1 MNNYEVLIN
10 PTPTLLNCPH
20 SYQGY
25 FFNTRAHLHQQSKGK
40 LVSFFLR
47 KTKPAKIVAAFHIF
61 IYNGVGYSP
70 GQAPFGG
77 LEFDPT
83 LRLEVLDFF
92 WQEINAFL
100 QTQALQS
107 LHIKLYAQCYQPEN
121 TQVLQYL
128 WLQHGFSI
136 AEHNLNY
143 HIDINAQALSE
154 RLHTSEQRR
163 LRKCKTLGYE
173 FGIWTSPDFEWVHQ
187 FVQACR
193 QRKGFPVSLSAE
205 ALQTLYARFPDHFT
219 LFTLRHQQRI
229 IALATGVR
237 VSPDI
242 LYYFL
247 PADDAQYLSASPM
260 VALLEGI
267 YTYAQA
273 NNYQMLDLGISTEYS
288 MPNHGLINFKKH
300 MGAEA
305 SLKLT
310 FVKEFER
317 F

>member
-10 PTPTLLNCPH
+10 PAPALLACPH

-25 FFNTRAHLHQQSKGK
+25 FFNTPPHLQQQNKGE
-40 LVSFFLR
+40 LISFFLR
-47 KTKPAKIVAAFHIF
+47 QTKSTKMVAAFHVF

-77 LEFDPT
+77 MEFDPT
-83 LRLEVLDFF
+83 LRLEILDFF
-92 WQEINAFL
+92 WQEISTFL
-100 QTQALQS
+100 QAQVVHS

-121 TQVLQYL
+121 AQILQYL

-143 HIDINAQALSE
+143 HIEINAQALSE
-154 RLHTSEQRR
+154 RLHTSERRR

-173 FGIWTSPDFEWVHQ
+173 FGIWVNPDFAWVHQ
-187 FVQACR
+187 FVHACR
-193 QRKGFPVSLSAE
+193 QRKGFPVSLSAG
-205 ALQTLYARFPDHFT
+205 ALQALYTRFPKHFT

-229 IALATGVR
+229 IALATGVQ
-237 VSPDI
+237 VSSDI

-260 VALLEGI
+260 VALLEGM

-273 NNYQMLDLGISTEYS
+273 NNYQMLDLGISTEHS
-288 MPNHGLINFKKH
+288 VPNHGLINFKKR
-300 MGAEA
+300 MGADA

-310 FVKEFER
+310 FVKKFEN
-317 F
+317 